1 MTGHDDHSVGWTNL
15 APAIA
20 CDVSNGLC
28 YRSFKNLIGQTRT
41 VRVYGDLSES
51 CRSDGASMQQC
62 RMAEHQL
69 ERSFGPGTLTLIG
82 VGIVI
87 GAGIFVI
94 TGQAAA
100 AYAGPAIVFSF
111 VLAGL
116 ACVFIALCYAE
127 MAAMVP
133 LAGSAYSYTSEAFGR
148 KAGWVVGWALVAEY
162 LFGVAAIAIGWSAYM
177 QGVIGGFGLHLPVRW
192 ASSPL
197 ALQGQTFVATGAV
210 INLPA
215 VLIIFLVTL
224 SHLAGLRESGR
235 FNSLTVVLKLSA
247 VVLFITFGLAHAHF
261 TNWMPILPP
270 LETHSDGST
279 AFGVAG
285 VLKAAGIVVFA
296 YLGFDFLGTAA
307 QETRDPQR
315 NVPIAILAT
324 LAITT
329 ALFILV
335 SLAMTGL
342 VSFRQ
347 LNGDAPITTA
357 IAAAGPSLGWLR
369 MYVGIAVTIG
379 LWAGLW
385 PTVFAASRLF
395 YSFSR
400 DGFLPRRLS
409 AISATRHV
417 PHNAVILS
425 GAIGMGVAGLL
436 PIRLLGELISTG
448 TLLAFGA
455 VCAAVIRLRLLQ
467 PERERPFRAPYWQVT
482 AALGIASCAF
492 LLVSMGTFAFA
503 RIAVWQLIG
512 LLILGGSVILGRL
525 ERKKERASVS

>member
-1 MTGHDDHSVGWTNL
+1 MT
-15 APAIA
+15 
-20 CDVSNGLC
+20 
-28 YRSFKNLIGQTRT
+28 
-41 VRVYGDLSES
+41 
-51 CRSDGASMQQC
+51 
-62 RMAEHQL
+62 EHQL
-69 ERSFGPGTLTLIG
+69 ERSFGAGTLTLTG
-82 VGIVI
+82 VGMVV

-116 ACVFIALCYAE
+116 VCVFSALCYAE

-162 LFGVAAIAIGWSAYM
+162 LFAMAAIAIGWSAYM
-177 QGVIGGFGLHLPVRW
+177 QGVIGDFGLQLPARW

-197 ALQGQTFVATGAV
+197 ALQGQTFVATGTI

-235 FNSLTVVLKLSA
+235 FNSLTVILKLSA

-261 TNWMPILPP
+261 ANWLPMLPP
-270 LETHSDGST
+270 LERHSDGST
-279 AFGVAG
+279 AFGIPGVLQAAG
-285 VLKAAGIVVFA
+285 VVFFA
-296 YLGFDFLGTAA
+296 YLGFDCLGTAA

-315 NVPIAILAT
+315 SVPIAILAT

-329 ALFILV
+329 ALYILV
-335 SLAMTGL
+335 SMAMTGL
-342 VSFRQ
+342 ISFRE
-347 LNGDAPITTA
+347 LNSDAPITTA
-357 IAAAGPSLGWLR
+357 IAAAGPSLAWLK

-385 PTVFAASRLF
+385 PVVFAASRLL

-400 DGFLPRRLS
+400 DGLLPRSLS
-409 AISATRHV
+409 AISETRHV
-417 PHNAVILS
+417 PRNAVIWS
-425 GAIGMGVAGLL
+425 GAVGMAVAGLL
-436 PIRLLGELISTG
+436 PIKLLGELISTG
-448 TLLAFGA
+448 TLLAFGT
-455 VCAAVIRLRLLQ
+455 VCASVIRMRLHE
-467 PERERPFRAPYWQVT
+467 PDRERPFRIPYWPIT
-482 AALGIASCAF
+482 ATLGIASCVF
-492 LLVSMGTFAFA
+492 LLVSMGIFALA
-503 RIAVWQLIG
+503 RIAIWQLVG
-512 LLILGGSVILGRL
+512 LLVLGGSMISGRPAL
-525 ERKKERASVS
+525 SLPETPDGKPT

>member
-1 MTGHDDHSVGWTNL
+1 MT
-15 APAIA
+15 
-20 CDVSNGLC
+20 
-28 YRSFKNLIGQTRT
+28 
-41 VRVYGDLSES
+41 
-51 CRSDGASMQQC
+51 
-62 RMAEHQL
+62 EHQL
-69 ERSFGPGTLTLIG
+69 ERSFGAGTLTLTG
-82 VGIVI
+82 VGMVV

-116 ACVFIALCYAE
+116 VCVFSALCYAE

-148 KAGWVVGWALVAEY
+148 TAGWVIGWALVAEY
-162 LFGVAAIAIGWSAYM
+162 LFAMAAIAIGWSAYM
-177 QGVIGGFGLHLPVRW
+177 QGVIGDFGLHLSWRW
-192 ASSPL
+192 AISPL
-197 ALQGQTFVATGAV
+197 ALHGQTFVATGSF

-235 FNSLTVVLKLSA
+235 FNTLTVVLKLSA
-247 VVLFITFGLAHAHF
+247 VMLFITFGLAHAHF
-261 TNWMPILPP
+261 ANWIPILPP
-270 LETHSDGST
+270 LETHPDGST

-285 VLKAAGIVVFA
+285 VLQAAGIVFFA
-296 YLGFDFLGTAA
+296 YLGFDCLGTAA

-315 NVPIAILAT
+315 SVPIAILAT

-329 ALFILV
+329 ALYILV

-342 VSFRQ
+342 VNFRE
-347 LNGDAPITTA
+347 LNSDAPITTA
-357 IAAAGPSLGWLR
+357 IAAAGPSLGWLK

-385 PTVFAASRLF
+385 PVVFAASRLL

-400 DGFLPRRLS
+400 DGFLPRSLS
-409 AISATRHV
+409 AISEKRHV
-417 PHNAVILS
+417 PQNAVLLS
-425 GAIGMGVAGLL
+425 GALGMAVAGLL

-455 VCAAVIRLRLLQ
+455 VCAAVIRLRLRE

-482 AALGIASCAF
+482 AALGIASCVF
-492 LLVSMGTFAFA
+492 LLVSMGTFAIA

-512 LLILGGSVILGRL
+512 LLILGGSMILGRL
-525 ERKKERASVS
+525 ERNKVRALVP